1 MEDREIVALLWARS
15 ETAIEQLL
23 ARYGRLAQS
32 VARRIV
38 GREQDAQECVS
49 DAALAVWNTVPPER
63 PASLRAYFCTV
74 TRHHALNRYRY
85 NTAARRRGDLLWE
98 ELDSLADTAAEEA
111 EDTAALGVAIS
122 AWLRTQPKEARL
134 LFMKRYYLGESVA
147 ELAAF
152 FGIREN
158 NVSVRL
164 TRMRA
169 SLRAYLKKEGIEV

>member
-1 MEDREIVALLWARS
+1 VEDREIVALLWARS
-15 ETAIEQLL
+15 ETAITRLL
-23 ARYGRLAQS
+23 ERYGRLAQS

-38 GREQDAQECVS
+38 QNEQDAQECVS

-98 ELDSLADTAAEEA
+98 ELDSLADTASAE
-111 EDTAALGVAIS
+111 EDTAALGAAVS

-164 TRMRA
+164 TRLRA